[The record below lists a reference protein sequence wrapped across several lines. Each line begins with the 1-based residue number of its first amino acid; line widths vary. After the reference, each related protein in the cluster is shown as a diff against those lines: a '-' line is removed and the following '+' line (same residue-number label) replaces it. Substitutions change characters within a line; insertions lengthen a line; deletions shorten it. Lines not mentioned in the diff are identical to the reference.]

1 MDGSTFVGVG
11 VTLGMAV
18 VGALLW
24 VGRLQQ
30 RVAVL
35 EDRDKESAKRTEGL
49 ENRAAAFDIAR
60 ALSEQKLSGV
70 IIDVN
75 IVRADLANAVA
86 SVNEIRL
93 QQTETRGDMKNV
105 IEAMHQLRDTVV
117 RWERETRKMLGA
129 AFSNRLSQPA
139 EDDTPPAGLP
149 RTSREP

>member
-11 VTLGMAV
+11 VTLGMAL

-35 EDRDKESAKRTEGL
+35 EDRDRESSKKIVTL
-49 ENRAAAFDIAR
+49 EERAASADVTR
-60 ALSEQKLSGV
+60 ALAEQKLSGT

-75 IVRADLANAVA
+75 ILRANLS
-86 SVNEIRL
+86 SVTDSMNEIRL

-129 AFSNRLSQPA
+129 VFSGRTPD
-139 EDDTPPAGLP
+139 DDTPPTGLARTP
-149 RTSREP
+149 RDP